1 MSRGPHAI
9 SADFVFDGDVVHGD
23 SAIVIDD
30 GRVAAVVPRAELL
43 AEVPVHAAPSGAWLA
58 PGFIDVQVNG
68 GGDVLF
74 NDAPTP
80 ATIACMVAAHR
91 RFGTTS
97 LLPTLI
103 SDTREKMQAAL
114 QAVAEAAATEP
125 GVLGIHLEGPFLS
138 PEKVGAHDPSMLRTP
153 TTEDVEMLTACAW
166 RSAIRWR
173 PTRKPGAHCRKVRG
187 ASRTCS
193 MPCVRW
199 AAASPVRS
207 RQLSNLRTSFLE

>member
-1 MSRGPHAI
+1 M
-9 SADFVFDGDVVHGD
+9 
-23 SAIVIDD
+23 
-30 GRVAAVVPRAELL
+30 PRAELP
-43 AEVPVHAAPSGAWLA
+43 AAVPVHAAPSGAWLA
-58 PGFIDVQVNG
+58 PGFIDLQVNG

-80 ATIACMVAAHR
+80 ASIARMVAAHR

-103 SDTREKMQAAL
+103 SDTPEKMQAAL
-114 QAVAEAAATEP
+114 RAVAESAATEP

-153 TTEDVEMLTACAW
+153 STDDVDIADGGAPDQDAGDAGAGAGAGGLHRQAGWVRRA
-166 RSAIRWR
+166 RGDR
-173 PTRKPGAHCRKVRG
+173 PFDGDLRANQARACRKVRG

-193 MPCVRW
+193 MRCVRW

-207 RQLSNLRTSFLE
+207 RRLWRRRTPFSE